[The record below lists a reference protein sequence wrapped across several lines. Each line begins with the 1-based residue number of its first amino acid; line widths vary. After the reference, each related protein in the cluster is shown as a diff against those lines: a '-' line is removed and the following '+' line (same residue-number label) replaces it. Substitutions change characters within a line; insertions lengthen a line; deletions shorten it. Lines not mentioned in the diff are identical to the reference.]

1 MKQQSNIKVIF
12 NYLTNTKNLE
22 DVSLDYLKAEIIK
35 LEKEGKVDNKNFNV
49 AYSFYVAKKE
59 DLETI
64 SRRLQ

>member
-1 MKQQSNIKVIF
+1 M
-12 NYLTNTKNLE
+12 E
-22 DVSLDYLKAEIIK
+22 DISLDYLKAEIIK
-35 LEKEGKVDNKNFNV
+35 LEKEGKVDNKNFNG